1 VTHYLKIAELK
12 TTFSGEVGTY
22 FVSYMTKDSLVNKNS
37 LPKTNEVKQ
46 QLDSSEDTTQRITF
60 LYKLVPGVASRSFGL
75 HVARLAQIPETCVV
89 QAAAM
94 ATKLEM
100 EVSARENTASTNP
113 GKLSLQEKTQGE
125 VEINGS
131 ERNNR
136 FDNCTSQVGN
146 LDIMSDTIAKDYL
159 SRAYTERLGSIFLLL
174 ETLADHGSLD
184 HALSAL
190 NLAQN
195 QAKLFLE
202 EFL

>member
-1 VTHYLKIAELK
+1 VTHYLKIVELK

-37 LPKTNEVKQ
+37 LPKTNEVEQ
-46 QLDSSEDTTQRITF
+46 QPDSREDTTQRITF
-60 LYKLVPGVASRSFGL
+60 LYKLVPGVASQSFGL

-94 ATKLEM
+94 AIKLEM

-136 FDNCTSQVGN
+136 FDNCMSQVGN
-146 LDIMSDTIAKDYL
+146 LDITTDTIAKDYL
-159 SRAYTERLGSIFLLL
+159 SRAYKERLGSIFLL

-202 EFL
+202 QFS

>member
-1 VTHYLKIAELK
+1 LSTI
-12 TTFSGEVGTY
+12 
-22 FVSYMTKDSLVNKNS
+22 VNLCCIDNGA
-37 LPKTNEVKQ
+37 
-46 QLDSSEDTTQRITF
+46 
-60 LYKLVPGVASRSFGL
+60 Y
-75 HVARLAQIPETCVV
+75 HVLCQIPETCVV

-94 ATKLEM
+94 AIKLEM

-136 FDNCTSQVGN
+136 FDNCMSQVGN
-146 LDIMSDTIAKDYL
+146 LDIMSDTITKDYL
-159 SRAYTERLGSIFLLL
+159 SRAYKERLGSIFSLL
-174 ETLADHGSLD
+174 ETLADHRSLD

-202 EFL
+202 EFS

>member
-1 VTHYLKIAELK
+1 
-12 TTFSGEVGTY
+12 
-22 FVSYMTKDSLVNKNS
+22 
-37 LPKTNEVKQ
+37 
-46 QLDSSEDTTQRITF
+46 
-60 LYKLVPGVASRSFGL
+60 
-75 HVARLAQIPETCVV
+75 
-89 QAAAM
+89 M

-136 FDNCTSQVGN
+136 FDNCMSQVGN
-146 LDIMSDTIAKDYL
+146 LDIMTDTISKDYL

-184 HALSAL
+184 HASPAL

-202 EFL
+202 EFS

>member
-1 VTHYLKIAELK
+1 MSTIVHLCCIDNGAY
-12 TTFSGEVGTY
+12 
-22 FVSYMTKDSLVNKNS
+22 
-37 LPKTNEVKQ
+37 
-46 QLDSSEDTTQRITF
+46 
-60 LYKLVPGVASRSFGL
+60 
-75 HVARLAQIPETCVV
+75 HVLCQIPETCVV

-136 FDNCTSQVGN
+136 FDNCMSQVGN
-146 LDIMSDTIAKDYL
+146 LDIMTDTISKDYL

-184 HALSAL
+184 HASPAL

-202 EFL
+202 EFS